1 MKKIYKLFMKK
12 IYYIFLTNKLQKKHN
27 LFEVKASKEKLLP
40 SQEKLIFITFFINEM
55 LNYPMDLF
63 LD

>member
-1 MKKIYKLFMKK
+1 MNFMKNLL
-12 IYYIFLTNKLQKKHN
+12 YFLTNKLQKKHN
-27 LFEVKASKEKLLP
+27 LFEVQASKEKLLL

>member
-1 MKKIYKLFMKK
+1 M
-12 IYYIFLTNKLQKKHN
+12 TNKLQKKHN